1 MGVTVSQSPG
11 EIISLAVSV
20 VPTGSEFWEFGGNE
34 AALPTSVF
42 SCWSDARAM
51 RCVCGKRR
59 KKCSSDGLY
68 LKRCSVL
75 AQIEAA
81 TRKRCAPDTARHGG
95 EIVPPSTNSL
105 SIATAMASA
114 GAGRSCAA
122 PAKEDKQQ
130 YVNYYDD
137 ASYMIV
143 CARRCPHEARAQP
156 TARTKNRG
164 AATSGSTVCQRVSL
178 REEMTALTQTKRRA
192 TLFRTCAANAF
203 ERTAEPL

>member
-1 MGVTVSQSPG
+1 
-11 EIISLAVSV
+11 
-20 VPTGSEFWEFGGNE
+20 
-34 AALPTSVF
+34 
-42 SCWSDARAM
+42 M
-51 RCVCGKRR
+51 RCDAFAKR
-59 KKCSSDGLY
+59 KKKKKEERSVQVMDFIKC
-68 LKRCSVL
+68 CSVL

-81 TRKRCAPDTARHGG
+81 TRERCAPDAVRHGG

-105 SIATAMASA
+105 SRETTMASA

-143 CARRCPHEARAQP
+143 CARRCPHDARTQP
-156 TARTKNRG
+156 TAGTKNRG

-178 REEMTALTQTKRRA
+178 RDEMTALTQTKRRA
-192 TLFRTCAANAF
+192 TFFRTCAANAC

>member
-1 MGVTVSQSPG
+1 MK
-11 EIISLAVSV
+11 LRC
-20 VPTGSEFWEFGGNE
+20 
-34 AALPTSVF
+34 LPLF
-42 SCWSDARAM
+42 FLLERRACDAM
-51 RCVCGKRR
+51 RLRKRR
-59 KKCSSDGLY
+59 KKRSSDGLY
-68 LKRCSVL
+68 LKCCSVL

-105 SIATAMASA
+105 SIETAMASA

-143 CARRCPHEARAQP
+143 CARRCPHEARTQP

-192 TLFRTCAANAF
+192 TLFRTCAANAC